1 MLFRSQ
7 IFAMVVAKTG
17 DYHGED
23 LMVWAYETNK
33 VGAFAAGN
41 QGHLM
46 LSKYAPVPPSLDAIV
61 WGQLGIEDGL
71 KDYKKTH
78 PQQDGKLG
86 DAILLDKDLIEKQT
100 HIPQSTIEGTIKPAQ
115 DAQRELSTQAKL
127 IQNNEIMQELRANI
141 KALQDLLS
149 NFSSQAVQAV
159 SAVCKGSPAG
169 PTVQQNVSG
178 QVIGSPGAAAGDSY
192 GN

>member
-1 MLFRSQ
+1 MNDKSVRDWIKEGFHHSPWPGGSEWDRARGAWIYLMATRKLGVPDRYATQ
-7 IFAMVVAKTG
+7 NHMTIPNIPGADKDLNLAYAEHYMYARYVVAKTG

-46 LSKYAPVPPSLDAIV
+46 LSKYAPAPPSLDAIV
-61 WGQLGIEDGL
+61 WGQLGIEEGL

-86 DAILLDKDLIEKQT
+86 DAILLDKDL
-100 HIPQSTIEGTIKPAQ
+100 
-115 DAQRELSTQAKL
+115 
-127 IQNNEIMQELRANI
+127 
-141 KALQDLLS
+141 
-149 NFSSQAVQAV
+149 
-159 SAVCKGSPAG
+159 
-169 PTVQQNVSG
+169 
-178 QVIGSPGAAAGDSY
+178 
-192 GN
+192 